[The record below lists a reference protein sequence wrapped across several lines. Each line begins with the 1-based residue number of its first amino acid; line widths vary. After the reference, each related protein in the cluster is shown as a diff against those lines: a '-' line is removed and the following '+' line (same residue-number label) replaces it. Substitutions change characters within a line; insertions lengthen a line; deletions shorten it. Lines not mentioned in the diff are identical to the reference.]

1 MKLEYLNPETT
12 IIDMVDLLN
21 LVPFSVAG
29 IVALLVNT
37 VIAFIALVI
46 ADKLI
51 AHNIDA
57 KRLFIIAFVALFL
70 TPIVG
75 ALLLS
80 SLALPAVVSGYL
92 FPFIVWLILG
102 ELLIKEADMK
112 TKLKVVVV
120 AFVVWIILSMFLA
133 PVIFQMLPL

>member
-1 MKLEYLNPETT
+1 
-12 IIDMVDLLN
+12 MVDLLS
-21 LVPFSVAG
+21 LVPLSVG
-29 IVALLVNT
+29 GVVAVLVNT
-37 VIAFIALVI
+37 VIAFVALVI